1 MDDRFYHSKQRER
14 MLRKR
19 ESDLSDKIYEKGKKN
34 MNIHSNVK
42 KDNSKIVLLVGVSIA
57 LMIAGLAYYN
67 TTTINTSAPMQS
79 NGMSEIDRI
88 KQTIR
93 EKETIRDA
101 HSETAM
107 DEARKGNTIAAD
119 AAAQKVGELNQAIE
133 KLYDDLHEAN
143 MKEGENGEAK

>member
-1 MDDRFYHSKQRER
+1 
-14 MLRKR
+14 
-19 ESDLSDKIYEKGKKN
+19 

-42 KDNSKIVLLVGVSIA
+42 KDNSKFVLLAGVSIA

-67 TTTINTSAPMQS
+67 LTGLNPTTSAPMQT
-79 NGMSEIDRI
+79 NGMSEIDKI

-101 HSETAM
+101 QSEISM

-119 AAAQKVGELNQAIE
+119 AAAQAVGELNQAIE

-143 MKEGENGEAK
+143 MKEGENGETK

>member
-1 MDDRFYHSKQRER
+1 
-14 MLRKR
+14 
-19 ESDLSDKIYEKGKKN
+19 

-42 KDNSKIVLLVGVSIA
+42 KDNSKIVLLFGVSIA
-57 LMIAGLAYYN
+57 LMIAAFAYYN
-67 TTTINTSAPMQS
+67 TTMISTSAPMQT

-101 HSETAM
+101 QSETAM
-107 DEARKGNTIAAD
+107 DEARRGNTEAAD
-119 AAAQKVGELNQAIE
+119 AAAQKVGELNQAID

-143 MKEGENGEAK
+143 MKEGDGNGETK